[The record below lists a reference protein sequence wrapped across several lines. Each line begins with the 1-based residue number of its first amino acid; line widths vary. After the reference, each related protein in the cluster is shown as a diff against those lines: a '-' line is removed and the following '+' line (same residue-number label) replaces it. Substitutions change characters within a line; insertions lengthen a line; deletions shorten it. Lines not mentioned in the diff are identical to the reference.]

1 MAKRQKDS
9 NNKKTMEDFAYRTVI
24 LSALMAGISFVISL
38 LFNGEFVS
46 ITALNNT
53 LILEIIENAIRI
65 LSILFFYIFIITSIG
80 NYKELTGK
88 PVTWIELSV
97 FFIISLIQS
106 FLDLLIFSFTFLG
119 LVIVIIYFWII
130 Q

>member
-1 MAKRQKDS
+1 MSKSRKASQNRE
-9 NNKKTMEDFAYRTVI
+9 NMEEFAYKTVI
-24 LSALMAGISFVISL
+24 LSAIMAGITFIISL
-38 LFNGEFVS
+38 LFNGEF
-46 ITALNNT
+46 ITLTTISNN
-53 LILEIIENAIRI
+53 LIIQIVENVIRVF
-65 LSILFFYIFIITSIG
+65 SILFFYIFMITSIG

-88 PVTWIELSV
+88 PVTWIELIF

-106 FLDLLIFSFTFLG
+106 VLDLLVFGFTFLG